1 VKSVSLPLPAEIV
14 PTQMG
19 LPSNA
24 ASLKKSGKLL
34 FGSPLNAFLT
44 IVFGTLLVVTLP
56 PMVRWAVLDA
66 VLLDPDPNA
75 CRATS
80 GACWSFIYAKSGQLL
95 FGIYPVEERWRPAVV
110 CLLILALLGWSVRP
124 ASWAPRLLALWL
136 GALGLIVWFMSG
148 GLGLSEIPTSAW
160 GGLPVTLI
168 LTVVAIGVAFPVGIL
183 LALARRS
190 AMPAVRISAVVAI
203 ETVRGLPLLSILFV
217 ASIMLPLFLPEA
229 LLPDKFVRALVAL
242 TLFAAAYLAEVIRG
256 GLQAIPKGQ
265 YEAAA
270 ALGLPFWRTHYLVI
284 LPQAIK
290 VVIPAL
296 ANTIIVMIKNT
307 SLVLVVGLFDLIS
320 SGKAALA
327 DPAWPSPAAETFLF
341 IGAIFFALSFS
352 FARFADFLERRGPA
366 SR

>member
-1 VKSVSLPLPAEIV
+1 MKALSLPLPTEPLHGQIRFAKLQR
-14 PTQMG
+14 P
-19 LPSNA
+19 A
-24 ASLKKSGKLL
+24 RLL
-34 FGSPLNAFLT
+34 FGTPLNAALT
-44 IVFGTLLVVTLP
+44 LLFGALLVVTVP
-56 PMVRWAVLDA
+56 PMLRWLVIDA
-66 VLLDPDPNA
+66 VLFDPNPSA
-75 CRATS
+75 CRAAS
-80 GACWSFIYAKSGQLL
+80 GACWSFVYAKSGQLL
-95 FGIYPVEERWRPAVV
+95 FGIYPFDERWRPAIV

-136 GALGLIVWFMSG
+136 AALAPIFWLMGGGFGLPEV
-148 GLGLSEIPTSAW
+148 PTSSW

-168 LTVVAIGVAFPVGIL
+168 LTVVAIGVAFPAGIL

-190 AMPAVRISAVVAI
+190 TMPAIRIGAVVLI
-203 ETVRGLPLLSILFV
+203 ESVRGLPLLSILFV
-217 ASIMLPLFLPEA
+217 ASIMMPLFLPEA

-242 TLFAAAYLAEVIRG
+242 TIFAAAYLAEVIRG

-270 ALGLPFWRTHYLVI
+270 ALGLPFWRTQYLVL
-284 LPQAIK
+284 LPQAIR
-290 VVIPAL
+290 VAIPAL

-320 SGKAALA
+320 SAKAALA
-327 DPAWPSPAAETFLF
+327 DPEWPSPAAETFLF

-366 SR
+366 GH

>member
-1 VKSVSLPLPAEIV
+1 MPAQAWSAPL
-14 PTQMG
+14 
-19 LPSNA
+19 L
-24 ASLKKSGKLL
+24 ASLRRTVGLL
-34 FGSPLNAFLT
+34 FGSPLNAGLT
-44 IVFGTLLVVTLP
+44 LAFGAMLAVTVP
-56 PMVRWAVLDA
+56 PMLRWLVLDA
-66 VLLDPDPNA
+66 VLFNPDPAA
-75 CRATS
+75 CRAAS

-95 FGIYPVEERWRPAVV
+95 FGIYPVAERWRPALV
-110 CLLILALLGWSVRP
+110 CLMILALLGWSVRP
-124 ASWAPRLLALWL
+124 ASWTPRLLGLWI
-136 GALGLIVWFMSG
+136 GALALIAWLMGG
-148 GLGLSEIPTSAW
+148 GLGLEEVPTSAW

-168 LTVVAIGVAFPVGIL
+168 LTVVAIGIAFPVGIL
-183 LALARRS
+183 LALGRRS
-190 AMPAVRISAVVAI
+190 TMPAVRIAAVIAI
-203 ETVRGLPLLSILFV
+203 ESVRGLPLLSILFV

-242 TLFAAAYLAEVIRG
+242 TIFAAAYLAEVIRG

-270 ALGLPFWRTHYLVI
+270 ALGLPFWRTQYLVI
-284 LPQAIK
+284 LPQAIR

-366 SR
+366 AR